1 MAPQQRRVR
10 FTIFVLGLAA
20 ASVAAMAMH
29 QAIRWYD
36 HPVAGLLLTPQQQVC
51 AVGMP
56 DWDGFAQGLRFPD
69 RVVFVDGVD
78 LAALPAPQASSAWDT
93 AVENAVRRGASKVH
107 VRVATSGG
115 LRELDLRIQPLA
127 PGLWWTLG
135 GGNVFIGGLYAIV
148 ALTALW
154 TRPQGTLSRAFGEFS
169 LLGALFQFTYF
180 DAMTS
185 HKLVPLFD
193 FAYGWTPVALLIL
206 ALRLP
211 DDVPIARR
219 FPILLSL
226 LDTGGALVGLFFGLS
241 AAMARDTSAP
251 RAMWSIVLG
260 LCALLCVVVLLGRFA
275 LATGRRRSILRIVV
289 QSTAAPYAV
298 ISAGIVAASGSS
310 RSASVMLL
318 ASPALALAP
327 LATVVAF
334 ARNDLFGSR
343 ALLSRVITRMVAGA
357 IACAGAACLGG
368 AFAASLGVPF
378 RDALTAAVAGA
389 LTSGPLLY
397 FALRAVDR
405 TFFPAISEYKP
416 TIDQLSEDLTAI
428 SAPQEISSAVER
440 TVRRWLPCDRVAF
453 IVQDD
458 GRSYPPTAGLGDEIS
473 IDAKF
478 GGRTLGQLRVGEK
491 RGGAL
496 FTTEDIDLLK
506 TIANQ
511 AALAVA
517 HARSYAE
524 LEQRRRQQAAAWQ
537 VERLALVETLAAE
550 VAHEIRYPIN
560 FFRSVFQRA
569 QGETL
574 DRDEIEVGGEEVD
587 RLERLVSGLK
597 RLVGYHVERKPVSL
611 VELASHAEVLLRD
624 VIGERALQLNVPPSV
639 ALRCDPDQVRQVLVN
654 LVANALEASGPRG
667 QVGVGW
673 AGTDGG
679 GELFVW
685 DEGPGFRGDP
695 SSLFV
700 PWFTTKPQGTGLG
713 LAITQRIVRAHNW
726 TIDAIRS
733 EGRTRFVVSV
743 PRADI
748 VDGRSEDPMALEEAV

>member
-10 FTIFVLGLAA
+10 LAILVLGLAA

-36 HPVAGLLLTPQQQVC
+36 HPVAGMLLSPQQQVC

-56 DWDGFAQGLRFPD
+56 DWDGFAQCLRFPD

-78 LAALPAPQASSAWDT
+78 LTALSQHDASSAWDA
-93 AVENAVRRGASKVH
+93 AVENAVRRGASKV
-107 VRVATSGG
+107 RVQVVTSGG
-115 LRELDLRIQPLA
+115 LREVDLRIQSLA
-127 PGLWWTLG
+127 PGLWWILG
-135 GGNVFIGGLYAIV
+135 GGSVFIGGLYAIA

-154 TRPQGTLSRAFGEFS
+154 ARPQGTLSRAFAEFS

-180 DAMTS
+180 DSMTS
-185 HKLVPLFD
+185 HRLVPLFD
-193 FAYGWTPVALLIL
+193 FTYGWTPVAMLIL

-211 DDVPIARR
+211 DDVPIVRR
-219 FPILLSL
+219 FPVLLTL
-226 LDTGGALVGLFFGLS
+226 LDAGGASVGLFFGLS
-241 AAMARDTSAP
+241 AAVARDTSGP
-251 RAMWSIVLG
+251 RTMWSIVLG
-260 LCALLCVVVLLGRFA
+260 LCALLCVVVLLGRFV

-289 QSTAAPYAV
+289 QSIAAPYAV
-298 ISAGIVAASGSS
+298 VGAGIVAASGNA

-318 ASPALALAP
+318 ASPAIALAP

-343 ALLSRVITRMVAGA
+343 ALLSRVVTRAVAGG
-357 IACAGAACLGG
+357 IACAAAGCLGG

-378 RDALTAAVAGA
+378 RAALAAAAAGA
-389 LTSGPLLY
+389 VTSGPLL
-397 FALRAVDR
+397 FLALRAVDR
-405 TFFPAISEYKP
+405 SFFPAISEYKP

-428 SAPQEISSAVER
+428 SAPLEISSAVER
-440 TVRRWLPCDRVAF
+440 TVRRWLPCERVAF
-453 IVQDD
+453 IVQDE
-458 GRSYPPTAGLGDEIS
+458 GKVYASGAGDEIS

-491 RGGAL
+491 HGGAL

-517 HARSYAE
+517 YARSYAE

-569 QGETL
+569 PEGGTL
-574 DRDEIEVGGEEVD
+574 EADEIEVGCEEVD

-597 RLVGYHVERKPVSL
+597 RLVGYHVERKPVAL

-624 VIGERALQLNVPPSV
+624 VIGERTLQLNVPDSV

-654 LVANALEASGPRG
+654 LVANALEATGPRG

-673 AGTDGG
+673 AATDAG

-726 TIDAIRS
+726 TIDALRS
-733 EGRTRFVVSV
+733 EDRTRFVVSV

-748 VDGRSEDPMALEEAV
+748 IDGRNEAPVDLEEAV